1 MAKFKWPDATKYG
14 FKYVHGVIDDIESG
28 KKISVEVSKGLLKEE
43 LFVST
48 DKNQKLKQLKTKL
61 KTGSD
66 QTILQFLKNNID
78 LFITADGAAF
88 AWIKIDK
95 APYSTGGSG
104 AGTTV
109 TRWAESAVCIAWHIR
124 LRWNCSETQE
134 IFSLD
139 SDLLKSLH

>member
-1 MAKFKWPDATKYG
+1 MALFLYKDVIKYG
-14 FKYVHGVIDDIESG
+14 FKYVYGIIDDIESG

-78 LFITADGAAF
+78 VFKTADGLHF
-88 AWIKIDK
+88 YGLRLIKLLILLVEVVLVQLLHDGQNQRFV
-95 APYSTGGSG
+95 SHL
-104 AGTTV
+104 
-109 TRWAESAVCIAWHIR
+109 HIKQKIM
-124 LRWNCSETQE
+124 EK
-134 IFSLD
+134 IY
-139 SDLLKSLH
+139 H

>member
-1 MAKFKWPDATKYG
+1 MAAFKYDDAVKYKFKYL
-14 FKYVHGVIDDIESG
+14 YEVINNIESS
-28 KKISVEVSKGLLKEE
+28 KKISVEVK
-43 LFVST
+43 
-48 DKNQKLKQLKTKL
+48 KNLYQEQFLVPTKNNAKLKTLKTKL

-109 TRWAESAVCIAWHIR
+109 TRWAESAVCIALAYKTKNNGKNMKCIYFY
-124 LRWNCSETQE
+124 TGG
-134 IFSLD
+134 I
-139 SDLLKSLH
+139 